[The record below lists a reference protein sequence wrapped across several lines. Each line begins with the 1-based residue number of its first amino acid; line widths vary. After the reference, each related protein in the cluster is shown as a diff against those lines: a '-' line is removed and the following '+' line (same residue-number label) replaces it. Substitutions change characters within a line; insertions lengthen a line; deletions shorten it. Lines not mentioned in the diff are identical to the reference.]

1 MHNAS
6 DEEPSQIYSAGIV
19 QNMTWFARKTDAGLV
34 IFLEY
39 RADLYERSTVERLAS
54 HFLAVLRDAVRDPSR
69 RIDALSL
76 LSPAE
81 RVAVTETFNATGA
94 DLDAAPV
101 TLQFERQAA
110 RTPNAIAVR
119 APGTRATYAA
129 LNRRANQLAR
139 HLRDQGVGPGML
151 VGICLDRSV
160 DLVASLLGVLKTG
173 AAYVPLDPGF
183 PAARLDY
190 MAEHSG
196 LALVVVDSGS
206 QTGRGWAVRRVD
218 LGADAA
224 AIEAQDGHDL
234 GLVPGAGD
242 PAYVIYTSG
251 STGRPNGVVVPHGAL
266 SNFLGAML
274 RAPGIGQDDV
284 LAAVTTVSFDIAGL
298 ELYVPLIAGAC
309 VVLVPRAV
317 ATDGPNLA
325 NLLAEERITVM
336 QATPATWRLLLESGW
351 RAPAGFVA
359 LCGGEALPEDLA
371 RSLHARVD
379 ALWNMYGPT
388 ETTIWSTAGRIETGS
403 GTVSIGRP
411 IANTRVYIVDGSGRP
426 VPIGV
431 AGEIWIGGAGVASG
445 YRGNPEL
452 TAEKFVADPFVGGAA
467 RVYRT
472 GDLGR
477 WLPDGRLAHMG
488 RLDQQ
493 VKLRGFRIEPGEI
506 EAALAAHEAV
516 REAVVLLRGDD
527 PDVQRLVAYVL
538 YRPGHDLTTSEAR
551 RHLQALLPDYMIP
564 SLFVAVDAIPRT
576 PNGKVDRRALPD
588 PVGAGGSA
596 AGGYVEPATAA
607 ERLIARVWA
616 DTLKIERVGA
626 EDNFFDLGGHSLL
639 ALRVAAAV
647 EAETGWRMAPF
658 VLFGQTL
665 SQVAASLQAREA
677 GTAVAT

>member
-1 MHNAS
+1 
-6 DEEPSQIYSAGIV
+6 
-19 QNMTWFARKTDAGLV
+19 
-34 IFLEY
+34 
-39 RADLYERSTVERLAS
+39 
-54 HFLAVLRDAVRDPSR
+54 
-69 RIDALSL
+69 
-76 LSPAE
+76 
-81 RVAVTETFNATGA
+81 
-94 DLDAAPV
+94 
-101 TLQFERQAA
+101 
-110 RTPNAIAVR
+110 
-119 APGTRATYAA
+119 
-129 LNRRANQLAR
+129 
-139 HLRDQGVGPGML
+139 
-151 VGICLDRSV
+151 
-160 DLVASLLGVLKTG
+160 
-173 AAYVPLDPGF
+173 
-183 PAARLDY
+183 
-190 MAEHSG
+190 
-196 LALVVVDSGS
+196 
-206 QTGRGWAVRRVD
+206 
-218 LGADAA
+218 
-224 AIEAQDGHDL
+224 
-234 GLVPGAGD
+234 
-242 PAYVIYTSG
+242 
-251 STGRPNGVVVPHGAL
+251 
-266 SNFLGAML
+266 
-274 RAPGIGQDDV
+274 
-284 LAAVTTVSFDIAGL
+284 
-298 ELYVPLIAGAC
+298 
-309 VVLVPRAV
+309 
-317 ATDGPNLA
+317 
-325 NLLAEERITVM
+325 
-336 QATPATWRLLLESGW
+336 
-351 RAPAGFVA
+351 
-359 LCGGEALPEDLA
+359 
-371 RSLHARVD
+371 
-379 ALWNMYGPT
+379 
-388 ETTIWSTAGRIETGS
+388 
-403 GTVSIGRP
+403 VSIGRP
-411 IANTRVYIVDGSGRP
+411 IATTRVYIVDGSGRP